1 MSKALFI
8 SFEGI
13 DGCGKTTQTKL
24 LADYFAENGVAHLL
38 TREPGGEVNAEK
50 LRTLILESENG
61 AWEIESELLLFL
73 ASRIQHLRRTIT
85 PALQSGATVIC
96 DRFIDSTY
104 IYQHKVAKLYDN
116 LHRMMLGNF
125 KPDLTFLLDIDAQ
138 TGLQR
143 AKSRNNNA
151 DYFETKGIEFYQQ
164 LRNGFLQLAKAEP
177 QRIIVLDATLSPQ
190 ELHQQII
197 SYINLWQN

>member
-1 MSKALFI
+1 MSKGAFI

-38 TREPGGEVNAEK
+38 TREPGGEESAEK
-50 LRTLILESENG
+50 LRQLILESESG
-61 AWEIESELLLFL
+61 AWEMESELLLFL
-73 ASRIQHLRRTIT
+73 ASRIQHVRRTIN
-85 PALQSGATVIC
+85 PALQSGANVIC

-104 IYQHKVAKLYDN
+104 IYQSGSSSLYDK
-116 LHRMMLGNF
+116 LHRLMLGNF

-143 AKSRNNNA
+143 AKCRNDKP
-151 DYFETKGIEFYQQ
+151 DYFEAKGLEFYQQ
-164 LRNGFLQLAKAEP
+164 LRTGFLQLAKAEP

-190 ELHQQII
+190 TLHHQII
-197 SYINLWQN
+197 AHINLWQN